1 MEERT
6 GYEIDPPFVRKM
18 RGRKCDCGREN
29 AAEAENRNTNRMMMR
44 DDERGGEEAEMSKGI
59 QRPLTDKPFDLHA
72 DAGSEAA
79 VFYDAMCSVVC
90 VLLEDNT
97 EEACTVH
104 GDRACAVRRQPESW
118 TSAAS
123 HCMKLRVVSLHSL
136 VKFSIFVS

>member
-44 DDERGGEEAEMSKGI
+44 DDQRGGEEAEMSKEI

-72 DAGSEAA
+72 DAGSEAAA

-104 GDRACAVRRQPESW
+104 RRPSVCRQTSAW